1 MWRGGAV
8 ARVLLLRR
16 ASFAPPPPLQQQIQ
30 HQFLQSSTARSSAL
44 PFTRWIQT
52 NAALRSHGGGGG
64 AGGQLDEFGIA
75 TGAEREELE
84 AKREGK
90 KRFDLDPPRGSFG
103 THDAPAI
110 VESHYDV
117 RIVGCSGGVGEEE
130 HDVTWFHLEKGKTYE
145 CSVCSQVFQLK
156 VIGVGG
162 QPGADEHH

>member
-1 MWRGGAV
+1 V
-8 ARVLLLRR
+8 
-16 ASFAPPPPLQQQIQ
+16 QQQIQ
-30 HQFLQSSTARSSAL
+30 QQFLQSSTARSSAL

-52 NAALRSHGGGGG
+52 NAALRSHGGGG

-90 KRFDLDPPRGSFG
+90 KRFDLDPPRGPFG

-145 CSVCSQVFQLK
+145 CPVCSQVFQLK
-156 VIGVGG
+156 VTGVGG